1 MLVFVGWVYVALVFD
16 VVSIGSIWMNWKSR
30 CMTFRLE
37 SVCNVSLVAA
47 KYNDHLVVWQVSGPS

>member
-1 MLVFVGWVYVALVFD
+1 MYVALVFD